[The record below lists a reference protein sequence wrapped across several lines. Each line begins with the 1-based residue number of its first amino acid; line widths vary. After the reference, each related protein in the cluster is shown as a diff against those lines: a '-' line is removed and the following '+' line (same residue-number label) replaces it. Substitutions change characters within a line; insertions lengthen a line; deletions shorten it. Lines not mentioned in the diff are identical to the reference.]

1 MLMKNGM
8 VSVTKVIML
17 MVAMGA
23 LTGCSNGETQARD
36 AATGRAGSRGA
47 QLAPYGIGE
56 REVLRV
62 RTDLVRGRL
71 WVLGLDNVYVYEF
84 ATRRLVRKISL
95 ANWFVSRFDCKP
107 DLALDHSGS
116 AWISSNAQSRLW
128 RIDASDF
135 TVSDREIRL
144 RERDHW
150 DVGFGAL
157 AFGADGALF
166 ALTATAGGSLW
177 KIDPREASASPVEL
191 GLPPVK
197 VCELA
202 DLFGAIAAGKDGA
215 GSQPLQK

>member
-1 MLMKNGM
+1 MLMKNGI
-8 VSVTKVIML
+8 VSVFNGILL

-23 LTGCSNGETQARD
+23 AAGCGNGETQVRD
-36 AATGRAGSRGA
+36 AVTGRAGNRGA
-47 QLAPYGIGE
+47 LMAQYGIGE
-56 REVLRV
+56 REILRV

-71 WVLGLDNVYVYEF
+71 WVLGLDNVHVYDF

-95 ANWFVSRFDCKP
+95 ANWSVSRFDCKP
-107 DLALDHSGS
+107 DLALDRSGS

-128 RIDASDF
+128 RIDAGDF
-135 TVSDREIRL
+135 RVSDLEIRL

-157 AFGADGALF
+157 AFGADGSLF

-197 VCELA
+197 VCEMA

-215 GSQPLQK
+215 GSQPLQ